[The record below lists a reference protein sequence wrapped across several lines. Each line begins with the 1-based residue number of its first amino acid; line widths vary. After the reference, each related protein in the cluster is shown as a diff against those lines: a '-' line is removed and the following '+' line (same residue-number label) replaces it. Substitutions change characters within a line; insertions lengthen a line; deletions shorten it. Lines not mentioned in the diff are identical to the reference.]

1 MRPNCGTL
9 HGRWPHNF
17 REKTMIGM
25 RPAVGIIG
33 LLRINLELA
42 LAFGRVGAPGERGC
56 GEFPCQ
62 VSDAVLIDGK
72 IIRALFTRL

>member
-1 MRPNCGTL
+1 MVDGPIISA
-9 HGRWPHNF
+9 
-17 REKTMIGM
+17 KQTMIGM
-25 RPAVGIIG
+25 LPAVGVIG

-42 LAFGRVGAPGERGC
+42 FAFGRVGAPGESGC

-62 VSDAVLIDGK
+62 VSDSVLIDGK